1 MSMTATSKTNLALL
15 AILGVLLSVRA
26 APAAVISASAT
37 PPTVDP
43 LDIAQLTGSTDIGG
57 DQGHI
62 WTDRPVHGQT
72 FTTLGYR
79 EGYWLQAITLKDL
92 NDLGSAGAFTVRVGT
107 ISGNS
112 LTLVASETTPSGA
125 AYKPGDYVTA
135 AFSTPVWLSPNTVY
149 SFDWTTSGAGF
160 VTANNSDGNAYARG
174 TAYSSGASHEPDDA
188 NLVFH
193 TADRVFHL
201 DLTRTM
207 PRPALEYFFN
217 DASGSVVPNH
227 GTLGAAGNATLN
239 ASTTVGTI
247 GQPFVRG
254 GYLVVDQAGDR
265 LATADL
271 DSLDQ
276 TGDFTLSFFVKPTTT
291 LGDWKDMVGDCDS
304 SPSNLIP
311 GWQLQSFA
319 DGRLSLR
326 LWEDKSSDTATS
338 TSIASFNSPANL
350 LVANEWH
357 QIGITVSGAKTS
369 GTHSV
374 TVEFYRDGT
383 LFSSSTLS
391 GLTKIMGN
399 SSDGFKLGNAMWDS
413 ELLAQYGGVAYF
425 DTVLTPA
432 EMAAYYN
439 YFLTPEPSALALA
452 VLGVLAGWKFTRR
465 RPCR

>member
-43 LDIAQLTGSTDIGG
+43 LDIAQLTGSNDIGG

-62 WTDRPVHGQT
+62 WVNRPVQGQT

-79 EGYWLQAITLKDL
+79 EGYWLQAVTLKDL
-92 NDLGSAGAFTVRVGT
+92 GDYGAAGAFTIRVGA
-107 ISGNS
+107 ISGTS
-112 LTLVASETTPSGA
+112 FTPIASETTPSGA
-125 AYKPGDYVTA
+125 AYVPGNYITA
-135 AFSTPVWLSPNTVY
+135 TFATPVWLSPNALY
-149 SFDWTTSGAGF
+149 GFDWTSSGNGF

-174 TAYSSGASHEPDDA
+174 TAYSSGASHVPDDA

-239 ASTTVGTI
+239 ANTTVGTV
-247 GQPFVRG
+247 GKSFARG
-254 GYLVVDQAGDR
+254 GYLVIDQAGDR
-265 LATADL
+265 LSTVDL
-271 DSLDQ
+271 DSIDQ
-276 TGDFTLSFFVKPTTT
+276 TGDFSLSFFVKPTMA
-291 LGDWKDMVGDCDS
+291 LAEWRDVGGDCDS
-304 SPSNLIP
+304 NPANLIA
-311 GWQLQSFA
+311 GWQLESFA
-319 DGRLSLR
+319 DGHLRLR
-326 LWEDKSSDTATS
+326 LWEDKPSETATS
-338 TSIASFNSPANL
+338 TQIAEVRSPANL

-357 QIGITVSGAKTS
+357 QIGVTVSGAKTP
-369 GTHSV
+369 GTHGV
-374 TVEFYRDGT
+374 TVQFYRDGT